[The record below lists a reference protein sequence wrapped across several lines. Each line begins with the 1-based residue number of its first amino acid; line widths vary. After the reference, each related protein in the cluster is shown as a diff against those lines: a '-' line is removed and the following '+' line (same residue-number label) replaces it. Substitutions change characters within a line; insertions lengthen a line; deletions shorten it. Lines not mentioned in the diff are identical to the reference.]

1 MSDYELKAMVISSG
15 MVSEVKRIRN
25 ALFRGSSIPPK
36 YPNSLDY
43 ETAKYEAD
51 FLSKNQTEEWQECLR
66 CVNNDY
72 QRVERLRER
81 INHFLQLGNCIF
93 LTLTFTD
100 ETLSKTSPATRRKY
114 VTLYLKS
121 VSDYYVA
128 NIDYGAK
135 NGREHYHA
143 IVVADNVDFSSWRKY
158 GNINGRHVRSGSKPD
173 QLAKYVSKL
182 TNHAIKTTNKRCV
195 IIYSK
200 HIFRDYDKNSRHIGG
215 GFIKVDDTWSSIQD
229 DREEIFKLWDIS

>member
-1 MSDYELKAMVISSG
+1 MSDYELKAQVISSG

-25 ALFRGSSIPPK
+25 ALFRGNSIPPK

-51 FLSKNQTEEWQECLR
+51 FLSKNQTEEWQESLR

-72 QRVERLRER
+72 HREERLQAR
-81 INHFLQLGNCIF
+81 IKHFLQSGECIF

-100 ETLSKTSPATRRKY
+100 ETLSKTSPETRRRY
-114 VTLYLKS
+114 VTRYLKS
-121 VSDYYVA
+121 VSDKYVA

-143 IVVADNVDFSSWRKY
+143 IVVGDKIDFSPWRQY
-158 GNINGRHVRSGSKPD
+158 GNINGRHVRVESDPK
-173 QLAKYVSKL
+173 QLARYVSKL
-182 TNHAIKTTNKRCV
+182 SNHAIKTTNKRCV

-200 HIFRDYDKNSRHIGG
+200 NIFRDYDKNSRHIGG
-215 GFIKVDDTWSSIQD
+215 GFIEVDDTWSSIQD
-229 DREEIFKLWDIS
+229 DREEIFKNWGII

>member
-1 MSDYELKAMVISSG
+1 MSDYELKAQVISSG

-51 FLSKNQTEEWQECLR
+51 FLSQNQPEEWLESLR

-72 QRVERLRER
+72 QREERLKSR
-81 INHFLQLGNCIF
+81 IKHFMELGNCIF

-100 ETLSKTSPATRRKY
+100 ETLSKTSPITRRRY
-114 VTLYLKS
+114 VTRFLKS
-121 VSDYYVA
+121 VADKYVA
-128 NIDYGAK
+128 NVDYGAK

-143 IVVADNVDFSSWRKY
+143 VVVADKVDFSLWRQY
-158 GNINGRHVRSGSKPD
+158 GNINGRPVRVGSDPK
-173 QLAKYVSKL
+173 QIARYVSKL

-200 HIFRDYDKNSRHIGG
+200 KIFSAPDTIPCKYTWDDIKN
-215 GFIKVDDTWSSIQD
+215 
-229 DREEIFKLWDIS
+229 DRIPSDVW